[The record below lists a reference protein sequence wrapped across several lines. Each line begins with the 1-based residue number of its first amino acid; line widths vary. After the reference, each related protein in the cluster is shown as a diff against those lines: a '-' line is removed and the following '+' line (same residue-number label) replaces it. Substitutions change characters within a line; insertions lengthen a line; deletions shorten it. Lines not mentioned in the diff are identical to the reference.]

1 METTSSSRV
10 GTQPAEAPE
19 LPELPDLPA
28 AAPAGPA
35 AAPAASATP
44 AASAVP
50 AAAPATAPAQS
61 EEAARP
67 VPAARRTAEGF
78 LRADFPWYG
87 LDEAF
92 TGPRWLLQVGTGA
105 DGTVEHGSTGHG
117 DEPSVRG
124 EIATGEKERFAVVV
138 TVASNPLR
146 RSGDGTGVLEAT
158 SVSSAAWL
166 AGSGLLA
173 YSWPG
178 QMDHSLRDDWLE
190 QQTEAAWE
198 LADDLDGPDWSV
210 LSLPVDGEP
219 TPFHYRESEFGW
231 VLAGSTAAGVHLGAY
246 GRGMS
251 AYGLGFSVIGDLA
264 AYQQ

>member
-10 GTQPAEAPE
+10 RTQTATGPAQEPQTTAQPPE
-19 LPELPDLPA
+19 A
-28 AAPAGPA
+28 AA
-35 AAPAASATP
+35 
-44 AASAVP
+44 
-50 AAAPATAPAQS
+50 
-61 EEAARP
+61 P

-78 LRADFPWYG
+78 LAADFPWYG

-92 TGPRWLLQVGTGA
+92 TGPRWLMQVGTAA

-117 DEPSVRG
+117 DEPSARG

-138 TVASNPLR
+138 TVASNPVR
-146 RSGDGTGVLEAT
+146 RSGDGTGTLEAT

-178 QMDHSLRDDWLE
+178 QMDHSLRSDWLD

-198 LADDLDGPDWSV
+198 LADDLGGEDWST

-219 TPFHYRESEFGW
+219 TQFHYRESEFGW
-231 VLAGSTAAGVHLGAY
+231 VLAGSTGSGVHLGAY

-251 AYGLGFSVIGDLA
+251 AYGLGFSAIADLGT
-264 AYQQ
+264 YE